1 MFDHALMI
9 EGEIEKAAAAFGCS
23 VETSRALMAQARCQA
38 HAARTILVRQ
48 GERAEEVILMLFGRA
63 RAVMVTMDGRA
74 FRLGDY
80 KAGDLFGAVERGESQ
95 RAEVTAT
102 EATETAR
109 FHAPTFFE
117 LAERYNCVA
126 LTLSRSLLRQ
136 IAHLSDL
143 LGARV
148 SLSAV
153 GRVYAELARL
163 ADAGDEANGS
173 GAGGGQRVSP
183 LPPVTELASR
193 AQTTRETASRA
204 LSALERRK
212 IVERR
217 GAALE
222 IVSRRRL
229 DELIV

>member
-1 MFDHALMI
+1 MSDHGVMI

-23 VETSRALMAQARCQA
+23 LETSQALMAQARCQA
-38 HAARTILVRQ
+38 HGARTILVRQ
-48 GERAEEVILMLFGRA
+48 GERADEVILMLFGRA
-63 RAVMVTMDGRA
+63 RAVMVTMDGRS

-80 KAGDLFGAVERGESQ
+80 KVGDLFGAVERGESQ
-95 RAEVTAT
+95 RAEVTAM

-109 FHAPTFFE
+109 FLAPAFFE
-117 LAERYNCVA
+117 LAERHNCVA

-163 ADAGDEANGS
+163 ADAAEDADR
-173 GAGGGQRVSP
+173 GGVQRVSP
-183 LPPVTELASR
+183 LPTVTELASR

-204 LSALERRK
+204 LSALERRQ

>member
-1 MFDHALMI
+1 MI
-9 EGEIEKAAAAFGCS
+9 KGKIEKAAIAFGCS
-23 VETSRALMAQARCQA
+23 LETSRALLEQAKCHA
-38 HAARTILVRQ
+38 HAPRTILVRQ
-48 GERAEEVILMLFGRA
+48 GERGDDVILMLFGHA

-80 KAGDLFGAVERGESQ
+80 GAGDLFGAVQRGESQ
-95 RAEVTAT
+95 RAEVTAV
-102 EATETAR
+102 EASETAR
-109 FHAPTFFE
+109 FQAPMFFD

-136 IAHLSDL
+136 IAHVSEL

-163 ADAGDEANGS
+163 ADDGQ
-173 GAGGGQRVSP
+173 GARIDP
-183 LPPVTELASR
+183 LPAVTEIASR

-204 LSALERRK
+204 LSALERRQ

-217 GAALE
+217 GVALE

-229 DELIV
+229 EELIV